1 MRKLFQWRKR
11 TPVLHTGK
19 LQHFAPVDGVYVYF
33 RYDGKKKVM
42 VALNRNPQA
51 STLALDRFADFVKPG
66 DRANDVL
73 AAKPVTLGTSLA
85 LPAKSAT
92 ILELD

>member
-1 MRKLFQWRKR
+1 MRKLFNWRKR

-33 RYDGKKKVM
+33 RYDGKDTMM
-42 VALNRNPQA
+42 VALNRNPA
-51 STLALDRFADFVKPG
+51 TSSLALDRFAGFIQPG
-66 DRANDVL
+66 SRGRDAL
-73 AAKPVTLGTSLA
+73 SGAEVTLGTSLS

-92 ILELD
+92 ILRIE